1 MASFAVTFRLQSGPD
16 YNDRYNS
23 LMEKI
28 TSIAPDGTW
37 GETSSFIAFSCNS
50 TLDEVYDV
58 LCMQS
63 GFDPRQDTM

>member
-1 MASFAVTFRLQSGPD
+1 MTNFVVMFKLQPGPD

-28 TSIAPDGTW
+28 DSIASDGAW
-37 GETSSFIAFSCNS
+37 GETLSSIIFNCSS

-58 LCMQS
+58 LCMQ
-63 GFDPRQDTM
+63 